1 MRALTKRQRNAL
13 YDQIVTAGLDPGRCD
28 FADHEQDVML
38 THEPTGSIF
47 SAQPHKY
54 EGYTV
59 RKSIGDE
66 PAEQFFEPT
75 WSSVTNS
82 AGVWAESVEEFMK
95 APDLWAELRR
105 EKKFLS
111 GDEYESASNTPF
123 SLAEQSRIAGQ
134 LREIKDYLA
143 DRYPLSDEEISEV
156 EVRLDEVAAAKHRV
170 GRKDWLLMFYGVMFT
185 LIVTALLPPDAV
197 QRIMAMVSHG
207 LGDLF
212 GFGATSPTE

>member
-1 MRALTKRQRNAL
+1 MRALTKKQRNAL
-13 YDQIVTAGLDPGRCD
+13 YDQIVTAGLDPARCD
-28 FADHEQDVML
+28 FADDEQDLRL
-38 THEPTGSIF
+38 THGPTGSLF
-47 SAQPHKY
+47 SAQLHKY

-66 PAEQFFEPT
+66 PAEQFFEPS
-75 WSSVTNS
+75 WSAVLSS
-82 AGVWAESVEEFMK
+82 AGIWAEGVEEFTK

-111 GDEYESASNTPF
+111 RDEYESASNAPF
-123 SLAEQSRIAGQ
+123 SAAEQSRIAAQ
-134 LREIKDYLA
+134 WREVKDYLA

-156 EVRLDEVAAAKHRV
+156 EVRLDEVATAARRA

-185 LIVTALLPPDAV
+185 LIVTALLPPGAV

-212 GFGATSPTE
+212 GFGQTSPAA

>member
-1 MRALTKRQRNAL
+1 MRALTKKQRNAL
-13 YDQIVTAGLDPGRCD
+13 YDQIVTAGLDPARCN
-28 FADHEQDVML
+28 FADDEQDVRL
-38 THEPTGSIF
+38 THDPTGSIF

-59 RKSIGDE
+59 RKSTGDE
-66 PAEQFFEPT
+66 PGEQFFEPT
-75 WSSVTNS
+75 WSAVLNS
-82 AGVWAESVEEFMK
+82 AAAWAESVEEFMK

-111 GDEYESASNTPF
+111 SDEYESANNTSF
-123 SLAEQSRIAGQ
+123 TAEEQSRIAEQ
-134 LREIKDYLA
+134 LREVRDYLA
-143 DRYPLSDEEISEV
+143 DRYPLSEGEISEV
-156 EVRLDEVAAAKHRV
+156 EVRLDEVEAAARRV

-185 LIVTALLPPDAV
+185 LIVTALLPPDTV

-212 GFGATSPTE
+212 GFGQASPAA